1 MTAYKNI
8 FLDTA
13 PVTYYLEENAQF
25 FDAVTGFMNR
35 YAEAHFH
42 TSVITLMEYS
52 VMPYRNSNQK
62 QVDDLY
68 AFLNDAEVNIATINQ
83 TIADTAAKIR
93 AKYIAFKGLDSI
105 QLATAKELGCD
116 AFLTNDKQ
124 LKQYTELSVVLATDL
139 TL

>member
-1 MTAYKNI
+1 MTDYKNI

-35 YAEAHFH
+35 YAEARFH
-42 TSVITLMEYS
+42 TSVVTLMEYS

-62 QVDDLY
+62 QIDDLY
-68 AFLNDAEVNIATINQ
+68 AFLNDVEINIATINQ

-93 AKYIAFKGLDSI
+93 AKYSTFKGLDSI

-116 AFLTNDKQ
+116 TFLTNDKQ